1 MLAPRTAAPEEP
13 TGLPATGPESPR
25 YRKALVV
32 AAWVVGGV
40 VLAGW
45 FYYVGVRVFPGDSD
59 GATVVLQGQSIHAGH
74 LTLSGWRTLYD
85 SFWTVDAPFYAIG
98 VAILGVDPRLLY
110 LVPVVLAAAVTVVAG
125 WLARGERRGVPGVVA
140 VVTVLALLALPSD
153 VWTRFFLR
161 GPLHVGTVLWCLL
174 AFAALR
180 RGGWGWR
187 WAVAVVLLAAGLLG
201 DLLALPL
208 GVAPALGAGV
218 IAMLRTRDWRRGL
231 PTVTAA
237 VAAGV
242 LAVVVRKIAELIGT
256 YAIGRANASADND
269 QLWSNVKGLPG
280 MAAALFGTGN
290 GHFGP
295 GDVPAALAAVHV
307 VGLLAV
313 VAAVVVAAVRLVRG
327 AWTGAQRADETST
340 GWRLDD
346 LLVLACVVDLPLF
359 VVLTTSNDANFV
371 RYLTPLVLFGAVLAG
386 REVGRLVEAVD
397 AVAVRRAGYALGAG
411 VLACYVAAMGPTV
424 SRGVV
429 PYTSADVARVLEAH
443 GLHEG
448 IGTYW
453 EASMTTVAAHGDVVV
468 RPVIVDDGAIVRYGK
483 QSTRDWYTGRPFRFL
498 VYNTAA
504 PWGGVD
510 PASAAAT
517 FGPVAHTYAV
527 GKYRVLV
534 WDHPISVAADR
545 YGG

>member
-1 MLAPRTAAPEEP
+1 MLASRAAAPESS
-13 TGLPATGPESPR
+13 TGIPATGAATRR
-25 YRKALVV
+25 YRTALLV
-32 AAWVVGGV
+32 AAWVVGGA
-40 VLAGW
+40 VLVIW

-59 GATVVLQGQSIHAGH
+59 GATVVLQGQSIHAGQ

-110 LVPVVLAAAVTVVAG
+110 LVPAVLAAAVTVVG
-125 WLARGERRGVPGVVA
+125 SWLARGERRGVPAAVA
-140 VVTVLALLALPSD
+140 VVTVLGLLALPSD

-161 GPLHVGTVLWCLL
+161 GPLHIGTVLWCLL

-187 WAVAVVLLAAGLLG
+187 WAAAVVLLAAGLLG
-201 DLLALPL
+201 DLLMLPL
-208 GVAPALGAGV
+208 GVAPAFGAGV

-237 VAAGV
+237 VAGGV
-242 LAVVVRKIAELIGT
+242 LAVVVRKIAELVGT
-256 YAIGRANASADND
+256 YAIGHANPSADND
-269 QLWSNVKGLPG
+269 RMLANVKSLPG

-313 VAAVVVAAVRLVRG
+313 TAAAVAAAVRLVRG
-327 AWTGAQRADETST
+327 AWTGAQRADDASS

-346 LLVLACVVDLPLF
+346 LLVLACLIDLPLF
-359 VVLTTSNDANFV
+359 VVLTTSGDANFV

-386 REVGRLVEAVD
+386 REAGRLVEAVGTG
-397 AVAVRRAGYALGAG
+397 AVRRGGYALGVG
-411 VLACYVAAMGPTV
+411 VLACYLAAMGPTV
-424 SRGVV
+424 TRAVV
-429 PYTSADVARVLEAH
+429 PYTSADVVRFLEAQ

-448 IGTYW
+448 VGSYW

-468 RPVIVDDGAIVRYGK
+468 RPVIVDDGTIVRYGK
-483 QSTRDWYTGRPFRFL
+483 QSTRDWYSARPFRFL
-498 VYNTAA
+498 VYNVAA
-504 PWGGVD
+504 PWGGID
-510 PASAAAT
+510 SASAATT
-517 FGPVAHTYAV
+517 FGPAARTYAV

-534 WDHPISVAADR
+534 WDHPISVAPDR